1 MFDFSDRVV
10 MVAGAA
16 GNLGQAVARAF
27 HAARAKLVLLDRHQD
42 HLPGLFPE
50 LASSSE
56 HLLLGS
62 VDATD
67 PVSVEQAVKTTLE
80 RFGRIDVL
88 ANTVGGYRAGTP
100 VHETPLETWD
110 FMLDLN
116 ARTAFVLSR
125 AVVPA
130 MRERG
135 YGKIVHVAARAAL
148 AGPAKAAAY
157 SISKSAVVRLVE
169 SMAAELRNDGIN
181 VNCVMPGTID
191 TPQNRQAMPTADH
204 GRWVP
209 PEAIADVI
217 LFLASDAAWPVNGA
231 AVPVYGRS

>member
-10 MVAGAA
+10 MVAGAS

-27 HAARAKLVLLDRHQD
+27 HAAGAKLVLLDHHQD
-42 HLPGLFPE
+42 QLPGLFPD
-50 LASSSE
+50 LARSSQ

-67 PVSVEQAVKTTLE
+67 PASVERAVTTTLE

-88 ANTVGGYRAGTP
+88 ANTVGGYRAGTA

-110 FMLDLN
+110 FLLDLN

-135 YGKIVHVAARAAL
+135 HGKIVHVAARAAL
-148 AGPAKAAAY
+148 AGSAKAAVY

-217 LFLASDAAWPVNGA
+217 LFLASDTAWPVNGA